1 MAVSKRNRR
10 GEKYCP
16 VPPARKKPA
25 PIKVPP
31 AKPKRRPPRIRL
43 MPDQYGI
50 PT

>member
-1 MAVSKRNRR
+1 MAASKRNRR

-16 VPPARKKPA
+16 APKKPA